1 MLRNS
6 ITTSLVAISF
16 LGSATFFLAEDTKKA
31 DPATEEKQIIKTKPT
46 KVVPAASVKFRKD
59 LNLPY
64 ASLGTLGSRIDAAR
78 RSGDPVALAHAA
90 SELAV
95 AEKVSG
101 KNASLTSPQLLTESA
116 ELAAVRK
123 QEAELK
129 GVLQV
134 AQQLSAA
141 EGQLNNLK
149 SQLAA
154 AQEQTK
160 AEKQALLKNE
170 EPTSAPRKI
179 VVNNFSTQYIEI
191 QVNGYLK
198 GQVSPGT
205 TQVFTVDQRW
215 NPIVL
220 KGWGDEDAYI
230 FGPVVLQG
238 RFDKYTWNINN
249 DDAVPTPL
257 MP

>member
-1 MLRNS
+1 MQR
-6 ITTSLVAISF
+6 ITLK
-16 LGSATFFLAEDTKKA
+16 LGIVTVVFLAVTPFFQADEPKKA
-31 DPATEEKQIIKTKPT
+31 DPADEKQVIKTKPT
-46 KVVPAASVKFRKD
+46 KVIPAASVKFRKD
-59 LNLPY
+59 LGLPF
-64 ASLGTLGSRIDAAR
+64 ASLGTLGTRIDAAR
-78 RSGDPVALAHAA
+78 RSGDPVTLAHAA
-90 SELAV
+90 SELAT

-101 KNASLTSPQLLTESA
+101 KTASLTSTQLIAESA

-134 AQQLSAA
+134 AQQLSVA

-160 AEKQALLKNE
+160 VEKQALLKNE
-170 EPTSAPRKI
+170 EPTSAPRKLI
-179 VVNNFSTQYIEI
+179 VNNYSTQYIEV
-191 QVNGYLK
+191 QVNGYIK
-198 GQVSPGT
+198 GQVSPGS
-205 TQVFTVDQRW
+205 TQVFTIDQRW
-215 NPIVL
+215 NPIVV

-230 FGPVVLQG
+230 FGPVILQG

>member
-1 MLRNS
+1 MFRF
-6 ITTSLVAISF
+6 SLKATLMALAF
-16 LGSATFFLAEDTKKA
+16 LGTAACFLADEPKKA
-31 DPATEEKQIIKTKPT
+31 DPAADEKKVINTKPT
-46 KVVPAASVKFRKD
+46 KVIPGATVKFRKD

-64 ASLGTLGSRIDAAR
+64 ASLSTLGTRIDAAR
-78 RSGDPVALAHAA
+78 RSGDPVSMAHAA

-101 KNASLTSPQLLTESA
+101 KTASLTSTQLLAESA

-160 AEKQALLKNE
+160 LAKQALLKNE

-179 VVNNFSTQYIEI
+179 VVNNFTTQYIDI

-198 GQVSPGT
+198 GQVTPGS

-220 KGWGDEDAYI
+220 KGWGDADENV

-249 DDAVPTPL
+249 DDSVPTPL